1 MTGKMTR
8 VRISRELAKKAMRA
22 LGVKSRTEALSK
34 LVPRFNVGIAAR
46 FTMAVLQ
53 GRRKRHGPHVHQ
65 QLHSL
70 HLQYQGTDAA
80 HSCGSAACALRLL

>member
-8 VRISRELAKKAMRA
+8 VRMSRELAKKAMRA

-46 FTMAVLQ
+46 FTMAAV
-53 GRRKRHGPHVHQ
+53 RRR
-65 QLHSL
+65 
-70 HLQYQGTDAA
+70 
-80 HSCGSAACALRLL
+80 SATRSADKFRASSAPSY